1 MEQLV
6 LKPTS
11 QIRRLRFRKMMRFTQ
26 YPPAS
31 TCRHQFWTRRA
42 PRLCTTLRDVGSF
55 QNKNQTHKYKL
66 VAAGGGPV
74 GKIDQEVPTSSCEK
88 SFLSKEHWRTRSSRH
103 CSTGPKI
110 EHHSQRIRF
119 RDPAWGAG
127 QSRSW
132 SGKVLALRPA
142 PAIYLLV
149 QGDRPPPSVRTP
161 ALLATEPA
169 HGKRVGIGETVRTSK
184 RHTQL
189 SRCPCTRTAL
199 LLSRAVA
206 TYCPQGGVVRAKMQR
221 ETKHDLW
228 REDWKR
234 PSPRLMISLEDA
246 RSIPIPAPTT
256 STPWRGSFARARP
269 APTLRAKCDSL

>member
-189 SRCPCTRTAL
+189 SRCDTHN
-199 LLSRAVA
+199 SR
-206 TYCPQGGVVRAKMQR
+206 VVRAP
-221 ETKHDLW
+221 E
-228 REDWKR
+228 
-234 PSPRLMISLEDA
+234 PRSSSLGQWLLTA
-246 RSIPIPAPTT
+246 
-256 STPWRGSFARARP
+256 
-269 APTLRAKCDSL
+269 LRAELSGPRCKEKPNTIFGERIGRGRVPA